1 MKCDYCAMWWVD
13 ASEEYP
19 TCHADPK
26 WPAPCEYDEDDND
39 DSY

>member
-13 ASEEYP
+13 VGEDYP
-19 TCHADPK
+19 TCHADPL

-39 DSY
+39 DYY